1 MSYKVRIEM
10 EFPWT
15 DEEAT
20 VAEWLLVCRY
30 GLQDIRYNRLP
41 IAIRA
46 AVLEVVNREA
56 MKAATKLMLTAEV
69 AERPPEPEL

>member
-1 MSYKVRIEM
+1 MSYKVRFEM

-20 VAEWLLVCRY
+20 VAEWLLVRRY

-69 AERPPEPEL
+69 AERPSEPEP

>member
-1 MSYKVRIEM
+1 MSYKVRFEM

-15 DEEAT
+15 DAV
-20 VAEWLLVCRY
+20 VAEWLLVRRY
-30 GLQDIRYNRLP
+30 GLQEIRYNRLP

-56 MKAATKLMLTAEV
+56 MKAATKFMLTAEM
-69 AERPPEPEL
+69 AERPSEPEP